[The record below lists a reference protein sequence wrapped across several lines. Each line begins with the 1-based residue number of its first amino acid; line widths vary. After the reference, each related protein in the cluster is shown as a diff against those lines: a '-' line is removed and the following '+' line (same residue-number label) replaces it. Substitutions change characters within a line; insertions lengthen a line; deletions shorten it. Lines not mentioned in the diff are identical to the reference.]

1 MKKRIL
7 SVALVLA
14 LVFSACFALNASAAD
29 GILRFDENGE
39 FKIMHICD
47 CQDDYPANSDM
58 LKFLDA
64 VIKECQPD
72 LIVLGGDN
80 TVADNNMENGIKEIV
95 SIFVENKTYFT
106 LVFGN
111 HDHQQDLTDDEQLLV
126 YQKYGGEYCLAYDP
140 HPELTGTA
148 THALPVLGSESNETE
163 LMLYMFDSNQYV
175 SVNSFEDEYD
185 CVNPDQIDWYKST
198 SRAAESIKGE
208 KVPALAFQHIIVGE
222 VYDALFHE
230 TSIDMGELSRSFN
243 GKTYSFLPRTEN
255 IEEGFLFEFPCPG
268 YYNHGQF
275 DAMVERGDVMAV
287 FSGHDHTNNFITE
300 LDGIKIINTGGVTYH
315 SYGTGFTRG
324 VRMITVNEDDPWT
337 FETETV
343 TINQFAIDNSDF
355 AADADISTFEAIVVT
370 AFGKFL
376 MAMGKFTGI
385 FSQLF

>member
-7 SVALVLA
+7 SAALVLA

-29 GILRFDENGE
+29 GILRFDDNGE

-47 CQDDYPANSDM
+47 CQDDYPANPDM

-64 VIKECQPD
+64 VIKERQPD
-72 LIVLGGDN
+72 LVVLGGDN
-80 TVADNNMENGIKEIV
+80 TVADDNMENGIKELV

-126 YQKYGGEYCLAYDP
+126 YQKYGGKYCLAYDP

-148 THALPVLGSESNETE
+148 THALPVYGSESNETE
-163 LMLYMFDSNQYV
+163 LMLYMFDSNEYV
-175 SVNSFEDEYD
+175 SVNGTNDEYD

-208 KVPALAFQHIIVGE
+208 KVPALVFQHIIVND

-230 TSIDMGELSRSFN
+230 SPVDMGELSRSFN
-243 GKTYSFLPRTEN
+243 GKIYSFLPRTEN

-268 YYNHGQF
+268 YYNYGQF
-275 DAMVERGDVMAV
+275 DAMVERGDVMGI
-287 FSGHDHTNNFITE
+287 FSGHDHTNDFVTE
-300 LDGIKIINTGGVTYH
+300 LDGIKIINTGGVTHGGY
-315 SYGTGFTRG
+315 STDFTRG

-337 FETETV
+337 FETEVV
-343 TINQFAIDNSDF
+343 TTRQLALDNSDY
-355 AADADISTFEAIVVT
+355 AADVGINKFMAIIT
-370 AFGKFL
+370 IAFGEFL
-376 MAMGKFTGI
+376 KAMGKFTGI
-385 FSQLF
+385 FSMMF